1 MNDIS
6 STNVLIERIYKTP
19 ISVRRAVDKYQSN
32 LIDLKEIKK
41 NNYLK
46 RREDPEY
53 VLKCQ
58 LQCRAY
64 QEKKRLEKSSI
75 SI

>member
-1 MNDIS
+1 MNDI
-6 STNVLIERIYKTP
+6 TNTKIIIERIYKTP
-19 ISVRRAVDKYQSN
+19 VNVRRAIDKYQEN
-32 LIDLKEIKK
+32 LVDLKQIKK